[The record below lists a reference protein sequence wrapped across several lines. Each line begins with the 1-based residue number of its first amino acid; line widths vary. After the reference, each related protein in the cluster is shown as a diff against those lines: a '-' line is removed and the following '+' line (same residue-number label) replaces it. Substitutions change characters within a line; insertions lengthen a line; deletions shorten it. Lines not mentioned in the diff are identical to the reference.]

1 MQYTDMTYSV
11 SETIDNID
19 KILAYMKD
27 CLGSVKL
34 DIEKKKPFDLVS
46 FASYSKLFFKEVNRL
61 PDCFYGNEDNLLDI
75 DEIIGLSTRSSYR
88 YTTAIISGSSH
99 AKKIAQDYFKKYEG
113 LVEKSI
119 SYIK

>member
-27 CLGSVKL
+27 CLGGVKL

-75 DEIIGLSTRSSYR
+75 DEIIGLSTRSSIDILPQLLAVVVMQKR
-88 YTTAIISGSSH
+88 LLKTIL
-99 AKKIAQDYFKKYEG
+99 KNMR
-113 LVEKSI
+113 V
-119 SYIK
+119 